1 MDSVLGNKVSRLRG
15 MYDITPDQVW
25 IWQKVERIVTSLLEQ
40 YGYQEIR
47 FPVLEKTQLFHS
59 AIGEVTDVVEK
70 EMFTFVSRKGESISM
85 RPEGTA
91 STVSVAFIPLPR
103 RSYMT

>member
-1 MDSVLGNKVSRLRG
+1 

-25 IWQKVERIVTSLLEQ
+25 VWQKLENIVTSVLQQ

-47 FPVLEKTQLFHS
+47 FPILEKTALFHS

-70 EMFTFVSRKGESISM
+70 EMFTFEDRKGLSISM

-91 STVSVAFIPLPR
+91 STVRMVLENGLIFNASN
-103 RSYMT
+103 T